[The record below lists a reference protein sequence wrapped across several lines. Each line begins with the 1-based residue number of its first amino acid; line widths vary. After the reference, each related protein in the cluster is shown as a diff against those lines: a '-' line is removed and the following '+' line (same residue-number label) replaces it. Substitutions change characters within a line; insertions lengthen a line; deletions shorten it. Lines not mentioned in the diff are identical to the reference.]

1 MLVIA
6 YITILAI
13 AIPVMGRVTPARP
26 RERAYPKSNKITAAN
41 TSLNGISF
49 HRKGAR
55 RGHAAPATPGRVGHS
70 DHDNTSSRLV
80 SDGSFAAEMR

>member
-41 TSLNGISF
+41 TGLNGISF
-49 HRKGAR
+49 RRKGAC
-55 RGHAAPATPGRVGHS
+55 
-70 DHDNTSSRLV
+70 
-80 SDGSFAAEMR
+80 